1 MSSDTDILLACIA
14 ALAAIIFF
22 VAYAKLPPFLA
33 IFVGAVIAGLIAHV
47 PVETIAKSFSK
58 SAGGVLGESGYV
70 IAMGA
75 MLGSV
80 MTKTGAAD
88 RLAEFIISRTST
100 RYLPW
105 VMAFTAMVIGLPLF
119 FEVGLVLMLPLIA
132 TVSTRS
138 GQPLLRI
145 AVPVL
150 AGLTALHAL
159 VPPHPGPII
168 AITTLHADMG
178 LTLLIGL
185 VIALPAVVLAGPFYG
200 KWLSKKASLA
210 TVTQLATLPEPVN
223 GPRSPLL
230 FLTIS
235 IILLPA
241 ILMLVRSI
249 SLYVLQSDSS
259 LAHLFDFIG
268 EPLVAL
274 TLTVLIAILTLSWRS
289 GMEKKKVGETLTAS
303 IAPVA
308 VLLLTIGAGGGLKG
322 VLVEAGISQSISHF
336 ASHTHAPLLLLA
348 WGVAVL
354 IRQATG
360 SATVATTTTAGIMAA
375 SFHHLSPLES
385 SLLALAIGSGSVF
398 FCHIN
403 DAAYWMI
410 KSFFGLTL
418 KQTLWIWSVLQTI
431 VSLVGLIMA
440 SLLWLILVPF

>member
-1 MSSDTDILLACIA
+1 
-14 ALAAIIFF
+14 
-22 VAYAKLPPFLA
+22 
-33 IFVGAVIAGLIAHV
+33 
-47 PVETIAKSFSK
+47 
-58 SAGGVLGESGYV
+58 
-70 IAMGA
+70 
-75 MLGSV
+75 

-88 RLAEFIISRTST
+88 RLAELIISRTST

-105 VMAFTAMVIGLPLF
+105 VMALTAMVIGLPLF

-132 TVSTRS
+132 TVSARS
-138 GQPLLRI
+138 GQSLLRI

-178 LTLLIGL
+178 LTLLLGL
-185 VIALPAVVLAGPFYG
+185 IIAVPAVVLAGPLYG
-200 KWLSKKASLA
+200 KWLSRKASLA
-210 TVTQLATLPEPVN
+210 NVTRLTTLPEPVT
-223 GPRSPLL
+223 GLRPPSLL
-230 FLTIS
+230 LTIS

-241 ILMLVRSI
+241 ILMLLRSI
-249 SLYVLQSDSS
+249 SLYVLQSDSA
-259 LAHLFDFIG
+259 LAHLLDFIG

-274 TLTVLIAILTLSWRS
+274 TLTVLLAILTLSWRS
-289 GMEKKKVGETLTAS
+289 GMEKKQVGETLTAS

-336 ASHTHAPLLLLA
+336 ASQTHAPLLLLA

-375 SFHHLSPLES
+375 SFHLLPPLES
-385 SLLALAIGSGSVF
+385 SLLALAIGAGSVF

-418 KQTLWIWSVLQTI
+418 RQTLWIWSVLQTI

-440 SLLWLILVPF
+440 SALWMILVPA

>member
-1 MSSDTDILLACIA
+1 MSSDGEILLAGIA
-14 ALAAIIFF
+14 ALVAIIFF

-33 IFVGAVIAGLIAHV
+33 IFVGAVIAGMVAQV
-47 PVETIAKSFSK
+47 PAEAIAKSFSK
-58 SAGGVLGESGYV
+58 SAGSVLGESGYV

-75 MLGSV
+75 MLGSI

-88 RLAEFIISRTST
+88 RLAEFIIARTT
-100 RYLPW
+100 ARYLPW
-105 VMAFTAMVIGLPLF
+105 VMALTAMVIGLPLF

-132 TVSTRS
+132 TVSARS

-178 LTLLIGL
+178 LTLLLGL
-185 VIALPAVVLAGPFYG
+185 IIAVPAVVFAGPLYG
-200 KWLSKKASLA
+200 KWLSRKASLA
-210 TVTQLATLPEPVN
+210 TVTQLATLPEPVA
-223 GPRSPLL
+223 GIRPPSLL
-230 FLTIS
+230 LTIA

-241 ILMLVRSI
+241 ILMLLRSI
-249 SLYVLQSDSS
+249 SLYILQSDSS
-259 LAHLFDFIG
+259 PAHLLDFIG

-274 TLTVLIAILTLSWRS
+274 TLTVLLAILTLSWRS
-289 GMEKKKVGETLTAS
+289 GMDKKTVGETLTAS

-336 ASHTHAPLLLLA
+336 TSQTHAPLLLLA
-348 WGVAVL
+348 WGIAVM

-375 SFHHLSPLES
+375 SFQLLPPLES
-385 SLLALAIGSGSVF
+385 SLIALAIGAGSVF

-431 VSLVGLIMA
+431 VSVVGLVMA
-440 SLLWLILVPF
+440 SILWKILVSS

>member
-33 IFVGAVIAGLIAHV
+33 IFIGAVIAGLIAHV

-88 RLAEFIISRTST
+88 RLAEFIISRTSA

-210 TVTQLATLPEPVN
+210 TVTQLATLPDPVN
-223 GPRSPLL
+223 GLRSPSLL
-230 FLTIS
+230 LTIS

-241 ILMLVRSI
+241 ILMLIRSI

-259 LAHLFDFIG
+259 LAHLLDFIG

-289 GMEKKKVGETLTAS
+289 GMEKKQVGETLTAS

-336 ASHTHAPLLLLA
+336 TSHTHAPLLLLA
-348 WGVAVL
+348 WGIAVL

-375 SFHHLSPLES
+375 SFHLLSPLES

>member
-1 MSSDTDILLACIA
+1 MSSDAEILLACIA
-14 ALAAIIFF
+14 ALAAIIFL

-47 PVETIAKSFSK
+47 PVTLIAKSFSK

-88 RLAEFIISRTST
+88 RLAELVISRTST

-105 VMAFTAMVIGLPLF
+105 VMALTAMVIGLPLF

-132 TVSTRS
+132 TVSARS
-138 GQPLLRI
+138 GQSLLRI

-178 LTLLIGL
+178 LTLLLGL
-185 VIALPAVVLAGPFYG
+185 IIAVPAVVLAGPLYG
-200 KWLSKKASLA
+200 KWLSRKASLA
-210 TVTQLATLPEPVN
+210 NVTRLTTLPEPVT
-223 GPRSPLL
+223 GLRPPSLL
-230 FLTIS
+230 LTIS

-241 ILMLVRSI
+241 ILMLLRSI
-249 SLYVLQSDSS
+249 SLYVLQSDSA
-259 LAHLFDFIG
+259 LAHLLDFIG

-274 TLTVLIAILTLSWRS
+274 TLTVLLAILTLSWRS
-289 GMEKKKVGETLTAS
+289 GMEKKQVGETLTAS

-336 ASHTHAPLLLLA
+336 ASQTHAPLLLLA

-375 SFHHLSPLES
+375 SFHLLPPLES
-385 SLLALAIGSGSVF
+385 SLLALAIGAGSVF

-418 KQTLWIWSVLQTI
+418 RQTLWIWSVLQTI

-440 SLLWLILVPF
+440 SALWMILVPA